1 MSPIHGWNGLTFEI
15 GTGPKNYRIVHV
27 LVDAEGSL
35 LSGSDHV
42 VFRSETSS
50 GTAGEIEQFNIG
62 GRFEI
67 DGTFNGTWW
76 HIQGPELAGDEQ
88 PNWTYTS
95 RKPSSEEITTFRQ
108 LIDDV
113 LERGG
118 IHPRR

>member
-15 GTGPKNYRIVHV
+15 GTGQKNYRIVHV

-42 VFRSETSS
+42 VFRGETRS
-50 GTAGEIEQFNIG
+50 GTAGKIEQFNIG

-76 HIQGPELAGDEQ
+76 HIHGPEPVADEE

-95 RKPSSEEITTFRQ
+95 RKPTAEEITALRRLVLQ
-108 LIDDV
+108 V

-118 IHPRR
+118 FPSRG